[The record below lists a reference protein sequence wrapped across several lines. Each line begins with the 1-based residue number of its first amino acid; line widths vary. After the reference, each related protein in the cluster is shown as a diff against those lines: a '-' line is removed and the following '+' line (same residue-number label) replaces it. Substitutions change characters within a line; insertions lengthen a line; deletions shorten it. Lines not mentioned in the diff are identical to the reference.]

1 MLECALTKESPMQ
14 SREGI
19 PRRVFLGA
27 LAVSGALLAETT
39 HAQPGDYP
47 NRPVRLVVPFA
58 PGGSSDAVSRVLAQK
73 LSTQMGQQVVVDSR
87 PGAGGNLGADIV
99 AKAKPD
105 GYTLLFAAGSFAVNV
120 SLYDKLPYDAL
131 KDFEPVAH
139 VCRVNGILVT
149 HPSVKANSVQE
160 LIALAKAQPGTI
172 NFASAGNGTILHL
185 AGELFKAQANV
196 EMTHVPYRGSGPALA
211 DLIGGQV
218 QVMFANVPGTLQHV
232 KSGKLRVLAAT
243 GDHRAASLPD
253 VPTIAESGLPGFQ
266 AATWFGVLAPTG
278 TPKEIVARL
287 NAEINKALASPELV
301 EHLRSE
307 GADVVGGT
315 PEQFRAFL
323 KSEVDRWAP
332 VVKAAGIKPN

>member
-1 MLECALTKESPMQ
+1 MK

-19 PRRVFLGA
+19 PRRSFLGA
-27 LAVSGALLAETT
+27 LAGAATLAPALA
-39 HAQPGDYP
+39 HAQAGDYP
-47 NRPVRLVVPFA
+47 NRPIRLVVPFS
-58 PGGSSDAVSRVLAQK
+58 PGGSSDAVSRLLSQK
-73 LSTQMGQQVVVDSR
+73 LSTQLGQQVVVDSR
-87 PGAGGNLGADIV
+87 PGAGGNLGADLV
-99 AKAKPD
+99 AKSKPD

-120 SLYDKLPYDAL
+120 SLYEKLPYDPL

-139 VCRVNGILVT
+139 ICRVNGILVT
-149 HPSVKANSVQE
+149 HPSVKANSVQD

-185 AGELFKAQANV
+185 AGELFKGQAGVN
-196 EMTHVPYRGSGPALA
+196 MTHVPYRGSGPALS

-232 KSGKLRVLAAT
+232 KAGKLRVLAAT
-243 GDHRAASLPD
+243 GDKRASSLPE
-253 VPTIAESGLPGFQ
+253 VPTIAEAGVPGFQ
-266 AATWFGVLAPTG
+266 AATWFGVLAPAG
-278 TPKEIVARL
+278 TPKEIVAKV
-287 NAEINKALASPELV
+287 NAEINKALAAPEMV
-301 EHLRSE
+301 EHLRND

-323 KSEVDRWAP
+323 KAEIDRWGP